1 MYFDLLINKD
11 FIIII
16 KGVFGA
22 YKYGGR
28 YRQIKTLLL
37 LLKVCSELINM
48 VADIDIRRIIDG
60 KTKFLAISLARRP
73 RAK

>member
-11 FIIII
+11 SIIII

-28 YRQIKTLLL
+28 YYG
-37 LLKVCSELINM
+37 
-48 VADIDIRRIIDG
+48 DIRRIIDG

>member
-1 MYFDLLINKD
+1 
-11 FIIII
+11 
-16 KGVFGA
+16 
-22 YKYGGR
+22 
-28 YRQIKTLLL
+28 
-37 LLKVCSELINM
+37 M

>member
-28 YRQIKTLLL
+28 YRHKT
-37 LLKVCSELINM
+37 NN
-48 VADIDIRRIIDG
+48 RWQN
-60 KTKFLAISLARRP
+60 
-73 RAK
+73 